1 VVDDLVFGNA
11 LRSVESLSRA
21 AAAAADPATT
31 AAILEYGVAR
41 LRAGQFPELSAMYA
55 DSGARTADQLNQ
67 TGGPPMTRVALAEEF
82 ERGLSSLL
90 DGIAAQLNLA

>member
-11 LRSVESLSRA
+11 LRSAESLSRA
-21 AAAAADPATT
+21 AAAAATT